1 MKITSFYYRTI
12 TLSHHQS
19 HRIVCNKQERQENHQ
34 RRIFMQSVA
43 RLVHSSSRI
52 VQAIPIYSSSN
63 PFVIQD
69 SRTSYPLLKTIPVLR
84 NRKTNR
90 VQSGGTLFPSKVI
103 PQNMIHVS
111 NDNEPSRAA
120 SFCLDNQVIGP
131 GTPVG
136 IAECREP
143 LEPLLQQSISLDSF
157 LSNGSQPQYRRQW
170 YEK

>member
-1 MKITSFYYRTI
+1 
-12 TLSHHQS
+12 
-19 HRIVCNKQERQENHQ
+19 
-34 RRIFMQSVA
+34 
-43 RLVHSSSRI
+43 
-52 VQAIPIYSSSN
+52 
-63 PFVIQD
+63 
-69 SRTSYPLLKTIPVLR
+69 
-84 NRKTNR
+84 
-90 VQSGGTLFPSKVI
+90 
-103 PQNMIHVS
+103 MIHVS

-170 YEK
+170 YEKWRHQTHRNICVTDSDICNVRRIIRFLTHVDKERFYSGRVRKSFGDYDDAKCDLWFLLDVILAEYEYLCEFKFLWL